1 MRVCLIRSPFVDGN
15 WKWKRERETERE
27 ITIDKKQSQ
36 RNQTL
41 FSIWWSLTDWQTT
54 FINKTETRKKNW
66 RGSRAIGWRCGCC
79 CFFLLNFN
87 CLVVVVFTSSH
98 WFVSGLW
105 TWNAVHVRRRRI
117 QFVIGQMLMNVDGF
131 STLVNLDLMFYLRHA
146 KFLSRFSLLRVS
158 CVIVSESLQNAF
170 QSIWIECHIW
180 LKFWLE
186 LSLHVEFIP
195 HDIQLSHVY
204 FDSKL
209 HHGITT
215 IRRTLSASLVVLFQF
230 YCLKAKRL
238 QKLWRLNLR
247 NKTQAMAQL
256 KTFVPNFKFKI
267 SNFSTWVKWV
277 EN

>member
-1 MRVCLIRSPFVDGN
+1 MGIGSG
-15 WKWKRERETERE
+15 KERETERE
-27 ITIDKKQSQ
+27 ITIDKSQ

-54 FINKTETRKKNW
+54 FINKTETRKKW
-66 RGSRAIGWRCGCC
+66 KRKQSDWLAMRLLLL
-79 CFFLLNFN
+79 FLLNFN

-170 QSIWIECHIW
+170 QSIWIECHI
-180 LKFWLE
+180 
-186 LSLHVEFIP
+186 
-195 HDIQLSHVY
+195 
-204 FDSKL
+204 
-209 HHGITT
+209 
-215 IRRTLSASLVVLFQF
+215 
-230 YCLKAKRL
+230 
-238 QKLWRLNLR
+238 
-247 NKTQAMAQL
+247 
-256 KTFVPNFKFKI
+256 
-267 SNFSTWVKWV
+267 
-277 EN
+277 